1 LKLDMSR
8 AVPYPRGRGIS
19 LPSRKSLLL
28 VALAAVLVI
37 SALAVLLVAATL
49 IVELTQEPRS
59 YKTVQCT
66 DTVVTIN
73 EGSTIPS
80 GGTYASQVL
89 TTTYTTTTN
98 SSASPGRVVSLNTS
112 INTVIGFYDV
122 AVIETFRICTYL
134 GGSTSA
140 SGS

>member
-1 LKLDMSR
+1 MTEGQRVILLRRYQVFNMRR
-8 AVPYPRGRGIS
+8 AT
-19 LPSRKSLLL
+19 
-28 VALAAVLVI
+28 VLVI
-37 SALAVLLVAATL
+37 SAVAVLLVAATL
-49 IVELTQEPRS
+49 IAELSQEPRS
-59 YKTVQCT
+59 YKSVQCT

-98 SSASPGRVVSLNTS
+98 SSASPGRVVSLSTS
-112 INTVIGFYDV
+112 INTVIGFFDA
-122 AVIETFRICTYL
+122 AVIETFRTCTYL